1 MREILLIIVEK
12 KKLVHENIFIIFFI
26 CDFIRTLKHSLIAQP
41 TLIQLINTEKMGPDG
56 NNVSIIAFLL
66 KKNCI
71 EMAHGDL
78 STGSTNITH

>member
-56 NNVSIIAFLL
+56 NNVSTITFLL
-66 KKNCI
+66 KNLYRN
-71 EMAHGDL
+71 G
-78 STGSTNITH
+78 TW